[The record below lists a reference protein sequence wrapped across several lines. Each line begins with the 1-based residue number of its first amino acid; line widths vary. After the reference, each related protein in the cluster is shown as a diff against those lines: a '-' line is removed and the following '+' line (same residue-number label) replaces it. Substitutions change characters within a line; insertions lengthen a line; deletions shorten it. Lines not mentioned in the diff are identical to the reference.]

1 MFKNILDLSEIK
13 NKIKFKVLFILKKV
27 FIERYLKDI
36 TRKLNLFEIW
46 YVQTIKIKINRNI
59 IKKRKMY
66 TNCL

>member
-27 FIERYLKDI
+27 FIEKYLKDI
-36 TRKLNLFEIW
+36 TRKPNLFEIW
-46 YVQTIKIKINRNI
+46 YVQTIKIKINRSI

-66 TNCL
+66 NCL

>member
-36 TRKLNLFEIW
+36 TRKPNLFEIW

-66 TNCL
+66 NCL

>member
-36 TRKLNLFEIW
+36 TRKLNLFEI
-46 YVQTIKIKINRNI
+46 
-59 IKKRKMY
+59 
-66 TNCL
+66 

>member
-27 FIERYLKDI
+27 FIEKYLKDI
-36 TRKLNLFEIW
+36 TRKPNLFEIW

>member
-36 TRKLNLFEIW
+36 TRKPNLFEIW

>member
-36 TRKLNLFEIW
+36 TRKPNLFEIW
-46 YVQTIKIKINRNI
+46 YVQTIKIKINQSI

>member
-36 TRKLNLFEIW
+36 TRKPNLFEIW
-46 YVQTIKIKINRNI
+46 YVQTIKIKINRSI